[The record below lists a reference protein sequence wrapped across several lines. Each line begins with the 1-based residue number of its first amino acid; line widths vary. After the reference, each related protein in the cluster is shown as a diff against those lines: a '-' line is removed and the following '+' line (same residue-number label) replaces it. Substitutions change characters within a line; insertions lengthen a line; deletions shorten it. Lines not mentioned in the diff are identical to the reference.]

1 MAHGRS
7 SPFLMSLSPEEQVE
21 QEESQPRTPITV
33 DFANRPMAER
43 IAASVENWQRKLLDL
58 TKRNRA
64 LNFRMNKVSTVAVV
78 DEHPVE
84 VFRQLYIRGEAMR
97 FKAAPEPDDHGD
109 ANTEHVEPPA
119 DGVSLAATIDPDL
132 SGIAVDED
140 EEVSLSQDFAP
151 YDPTTLDDRHTDE
164 WLQTAATP
172 DVLDKSLRRLDVQ
185 ARSTLEE
192 QGVNTL
198 FLTLG
203 MLHYTESNDSKQTY
217 LAPLLLL
224 PVELSRKSARTGYQ
238 IRVTDEDPIV
248 NPALAEYLKPLG
260 IILPDLPE
268 ANVMPEDYDLQQFF
282 TAVLQAI
289 SGKKNWT
296 IKTDISLGLFSFQKF
311 VMYKDL
317 ETNAQSL
324 ATHRLI
330 QQLITRSGN
339 HIVGL
344 PTAIRLLDLD
354 QEYPPEATFQV
365 VDADS
370 SQLRAIAACA
380 KAHDLV
386 IEGPPGTGKSQT
398 ITNLIAQALAAGKSV
413 LFVAEK
419 MAALEVVY
427 NRLVQASLGEFCLE
441 LHSTKANKRAVMKEL
456 AASLDASFQNVAVPT
471 VSTDRLP
478 HVRNILS
485 EYVRAVHTP
494 YGTLGCSP
502 YQAYG
507 ELGQVYGAPRVRY
520 DGQVDRV
527 TFDQLHQTIRNSQ
540 DLAATST
547 AIGVPAQHPWRDA
560 TKTLYTEDDLE
571 TVRELTEGLLS
582 RLTDV
587 IRRAEAVC
595 GVFGFSS
602 ICTFLDI
609 ETAAEVAVAMKHSP
623 GAPLSV
629 LQNESWNAPPPEAST
644 LVERGRELE
653 RLRGRIQQHF
663 STDVLEQEHATDIAY
678 VERKSQGFLSC
689 LAFLD
694 GRYRSIRK
702 RWLEYR
708 LPTFHGS
715 LIDQAHEM
723 KQVDRLCAERT
734 AINSMETHGREIF
747 GGLWQGERSSWDV
760 LENYIRWVVEFR
772 GLCVRHGLEGRAV
785 EIAAQAAPDVSDV
798 EALKEAAADVLVV
811 LGKLYVAV
819 GWPEDY
825 LTKATFTD
833 IAARLRAVAQNIARG
848 PQWAAFE
855 AARQMVERGLA
866 GDLLPAVMSGQVAFR
881 ELAPAFLRAFYM
893 KWLAKVVQEREG
905 LARFSTLTHEER
917 VNEFKRLDER
927 VLKEN
932 RAALVGQLRDRIQYQ
947 LQQPEA
953 AAQLPYLRREMARQ
967 RQLAPLRRTMKQ
979 AEAAVR
985 AIKPCFM
992 MSPLTAAQYLDGA
1005 TPSFDLIIFDEA
1017 SQLPAEDAVGAIIRG
1032 KQLVVVGDPKQ
1043 LPPTNFFSVMTGQV
1057 SAPLADDGTP
1067 LYEDTESILEA
1078 FMGAGVPMSR
1088 LKWHYRSAHE
1098 SLINFSNVSFYES
1111 DLYTFPSVET
1121 GTDHCGLQFEYIPD
1135 GIYEGKGLNHKE
1147 ARRVAD
1153 AVAQFAKEQ
1162 LARQERGEPV
1172 LSLGV
1177 GTFNLRQQLAIQ
1189 DELELRR
1196 REDPSIELFF
1206 DRGRVEPFFV
1216 KNLENIQG
1224 DERDVIFISVTYAKG
1239 VDGKLRYHF
1248 GPLNG
1253 ENGWRRLNVLIT
1265 RARQRMQVFSSMR
1278 GDEINAA
1285 ATTSNG
1291 ARLLR
1296 EFLLYAE
1303 RGRLESISVSLAA
1316 ETESPFERDV
1326 FNELTRRNIQVLP
1339 QVGVAGYRIDLGVL
1353 DNVMPGRF
1361 LCGIEC
1367 DGLTYHASE
1376 TARDRDR
1383 LRQQVLEARGWTIH
1397 RVWSTDWFK
1406 DRQGQ
1411 IERLLQLIEETRARA
1426 RETEAAE
1433 REAQERARAE
1443 AEARVADEAE
1453 AAHILAERQGQEKAI
1468 AASAEG
1474 DHPYERPIAS
1484 LYMITPGEGQYTG
1497 SDLLVAPFGQ
1507 LAQAVTTVV
1516 ETESPLHMADILSRV
1531 AGMWGTRVGSRIQA
1545 RILDACQAVER
1556 DGRIQRRGDFFWSA
1570 ASGGRCTFRS
1580 RSGLRIPGDRI
1591 APEEYR
1597 EVLLAV
1603 LSTGHTFSRAQLTNE
1618 VRAVLGFSRTGAIL
1632 DEAIGSAITLLLQE
1646 GKLGE
1651 TSTGLRLRI

>member
-1 MAHGRS
+1 MAYGRS
-7 SPFLMSLSPEEQVE
+7 SSFLTSLSPEEQAE
-21 QEESQPRTPITV
+21 REHSQPHTTITAAL
-33 DFANRPMAER
+33 ANRPMAER
-43 IAASVENWQRKLLDL
+43 IAASVENWQQKLLDL

-64 LNFRMNKVSTVAVV
+64 LNFRMNKVSMVEIV
-78 DEHPVE
+78 DEHPAE

-97 FKAAPEPDDHGD
+97 FKAAPEPEDHGD
-109 ANTEHVEPPA
+109 ATAEHSEPPA
-119 DGVSLAATIDPDL
+119 DGAALTTAIDPDL
-132 SGIAVDED
+132 SGTAVDED
-140 EEVSLSQDFAP
+140 EEAPLSQDFAP

-172 DVLDKSLRRLDVQ
+172 EVLDKSLRRLDEQ
-185 ARSTLEE
+185 ARSTIEE

-203 MLHYTESNDSKQTY
+203 MLHYMESNDSEQTY
-217 LAPLLLL
+217 RAPLLLL
-224 PVELSRKSARTGYQ
+224 PVELSRRSARIGYQ
-238 IRVTDEDPIV
+238 IRATDEDPII
-248 NPALAEYLKPLG
+248 NPALAEYLKRLG
-260 IILPDLPE
+260 ITLPDLPDTN
-268 ANVMPEDYDLQQFF
+268 AMPEDYDLQQLF
-282 TAVLQAI
+282 TAVSQAI
-289 SGKKNWT
+289 SGKKGWT
-296 IKTDISLGLFSFQKF
+296 IKTTISLGLFSFQKF

-317 ETNAQSL
+317 ETHAQSL

-330 QQLITRSGN
+330 QQLITRSGD

-344 PTAIRLLDLD
+344 PTAIRSLDLD

-380 KAHDLV
+380 KAYDLV

-427 NRLVQASLGEFCLE
+427 NRLVQAGLGEFCLE

-456 AASLDASFQNVAVPT
+456 AATLDASFQNVAVPT

-478 HVRNILS
+478 HVREILW

-494 YGTLGCSP
+494 YGTLGLSP

-507 ELGQVYGAPRVRY
+507 EMGQVYGAPRVRY
-520 DGQVDRV
+520 DGQVDGV
-527 TFDQLHQTIRNSQ
+527 TLDQLHQTVRNLQ
-540 DLAATST
+540 DLAAAST

-560 TKTLYTEDDLE
+560 TRTFYAEDDLE
-571 TVRELTEGLLS
+571 TVRELTEDLLS

-595 GVFGFSS
+595 DAFGLPS
-602 ICTFLDI
+602 IRTFLDI
-609 ETAAEVAVAMKHSP
+609 TTAADVAAVMKRSP

-629 LQNESWNAPPPEAST
+629 LQNEAWNAPPPEAST

-653 RLRGRIQQHF
+653 RLQRRIQQHF
-663 STDVLEQEHATDIAY
+663 SADVLEQEHAADIAY
-678 VERKSQGFLSC
+678 VERKSQGLLRF

-694 GRYRSIRK
+694 GRYRSIRR
-702 RWLEYR
+702 RWLAYR
-708 LPTFHGS
+708 LPAFHTS
-715 LIDQAHEM
+715 LIDQAREM
-723 KQVDRLCAERT
+723 KQVDRLCAERA
-734 AINSMETHGREIF
+734 AINGMEMRGRELF

-772 GLCVRHGLEGRAV
+772 SLCVRHGLEGRAV
-785 EIAAQAAPDVSDV
+785 EIAAQAAPNVSDV
-798 EALKEAAADVLVV
+798 EALKEAAAGVLVV
-811 LGKLYVAV
+811 VGKLHVAV

-825 LTKATFTD
+825 LTKASLTEIT
-833 IAARLRAVAQNIARG
+833 ARLQAIAQNIARG

-866 GDLLPAVMSGQVAFR
+866 GDLLPAAMSGQVVFR
-881 ELAPAFLRAFYM
+881 ELAPAFRRAFYV
-893 KWLAKVVQEREG
+893 KWLSKVVQEREV

-917 VNEFKRLDER
+917 VKEFKRLDER

-932 RAALVGQLRDRIQYQ
+932 QAALVGQLRARIQHR
-947 LQQPEA
+947 LQQPDA
-953 AAQLPYLRREMARQ
+953 AVQLPYLRGQMARQ
-967 RQLAPLRRTMKQ
+967 RGLAPLRRTMKQ
-979 AEAAVR
+979 AQAAIR

-992 MSPLTAAQYLDGA
+992 MSPLTVAQYLDGA

-1057 SAPLADDGTP
+1057 NAPLADDGTP
-1067 LYEDTESILEA
+1067 LYEDAESILEA

-1098 SLINFSNVSFYES
+1098 SLIHFSNVSFYDA
-1111 DLYTFPSVET
+1111 DLYIFPSVET
-1121 GTDHCGLQFEYIPD
+1121 GTDHYGLQFTYVPD
-1135 GIYEGKGLNHKE
+1135 GAYEGKGLNHQE

-1153 AVAQFAKEQ
+1153 AVAQFAQEQ
-1162 LARQERGEPV
+1162 LARQERGESM

-1189 DELELRR
+1189 DELEMRR

-1206 DRGRVEPFFV
+1206 DRGRPEPFFV

-1239 VDGKLRYHF
+1239 SDGKLRYHF

-1253 ENGWRRLNVLIT
+1253 ENGWRRLNVLVT

-1303 RGRLESISVSLAA
+1303 RGRLESISASLAA

-1326 FNELTRRNIQVLP
+1326 FNELTQRNIQILP
-1339 QVGVAGYRIDLGVL
+1339 QVGVAGYRIDLAVL
-1353 DNVMPGRF
+1353 DDAMPGRF

-1367 DGLTYHASE
+1367 DGVTYHASE

-1411 IERLLQLIEETRARA
+1411 IERLLQLIEEARTRA
-1426 RETEAAE
+1426 RETEAAA
-1433 REAQERARAE
+1433 REVQERVRVEAEVRAE
-1443 AEARVADEAE
+1443 AEAE
-1453 AAHILAERQGQEKAI
+1453 AAHILAELQGQEKAI
-1468 AASAEG
+1468 ITPAGG
-1474 DHPYERPIAS
+1474 DHPYKRPIA
-1484 LYMITPGEGQYTG
+1484 YPYVITPGEGQYAG
-1497 SDLLVAPFGQ
+1497 SELLIAPFGQ

-1516 ETESPLHMADILSRV
+1516 ETESPIHVTDLLSRV

-1556 DGRIQRRGDFFWSA
+1556 DGRIQRRSDFFWTVHLEEDVSCGRGA
-1570 ASGGRCTFRS
+1570 ASRF
-1580 RSGLRIPGDRI
+1580 P
-1591 APEEYR
+1591 
-1597 EVLLAV
+1597 V
-1603 LSTGHTFSRAQLTNE
+1603 
-1618 VRAVLGFSRTGAIL
+1618 
-1632 DEAIGSAITLLLQE
+1632 
-1646 GKLGE
+1646 
-1651 TSTGLRLRI
+1651 TGLRPRNTVRHS